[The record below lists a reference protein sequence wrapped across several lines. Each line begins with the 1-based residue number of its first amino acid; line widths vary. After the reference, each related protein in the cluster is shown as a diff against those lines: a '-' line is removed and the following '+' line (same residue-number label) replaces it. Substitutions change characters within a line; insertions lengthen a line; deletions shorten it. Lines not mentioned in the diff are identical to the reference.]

1 MLMHS
6 LELRLA
12 DTNVSVFS
20 IHNGAIDALIKKNDD
35 DLTTWGSIYSIGRS
49 LGKPP
54 PPTPTPTRDWCSIYQ
69 EFDHV
74 VRSTLC
80 SALFISYHDTRQ
92 THTVQ

>member
-49 LGKPP
+49 LG
-54 PPTPTPTRDWCSIYQ
+54 TPSLTPTRDWCSIYQ

-80 SALFISYHDTRQ
+80 SALFYLAP
-92 THTVQ
+92 

>member
-49 LGKPP
+49 LGTSP
-54 PPTPTPTRDWCSIYQ
+54 PTRDSNHHKQAVY
-69 EFDHV
+69 HV
-74 VRSTLC
+74 V
-80 SALFISYHDTRQ
+80 
-92 THTVQ
+92 HTVLGAL